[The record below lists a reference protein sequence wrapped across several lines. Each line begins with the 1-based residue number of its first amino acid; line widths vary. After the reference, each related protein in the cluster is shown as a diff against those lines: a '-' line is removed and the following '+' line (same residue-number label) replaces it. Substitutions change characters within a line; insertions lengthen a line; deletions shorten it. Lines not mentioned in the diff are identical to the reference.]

1 MERVTVY
8 QDDAGEWRWRRQAG
22 NNEIISASGEG
33 YVDRDH
39 AQEMATRL
47 NPDAEIVTQDD

>member
-1 MERVTVY
+1 MEKVTVY

-22 NNEIISASGEG
+22 NNEIISTSGEG

-39 AQEMATRL
+39 AQVMAARL